1 MSSTKACD
9 MQAFALLRFLIME
22 QIFIVNEDQRAIL
35 ETVERFVEEEV
46 RPHAARLDA
55 NPDPA
60 DGFSWEIVEK
70 AHELGIRTMTLS
82 EKWGGLGT
90 DSLTTAM
97 VIEELAKGDI
107 GVSVI
112 FAQTLKIAQIMEKA
126 LNAEQQARVLAKFSS
141 DPRGMLAIGIT
152 EPDTASNYFLPYPTP
167 FRTSARRTPGGWIV
181 NGMKHFISNGNRAS
195 FYLLFAQT
203 EPGKPLAEGSTCFLL
218 ERGRSGFSIGRVH
231 DKMGER
237 LANNAELIF
246 QDCFVPDENV
256 VGEPGKGYS
265 VLAQFFPQSNAYAGA
280 TILGVAVALHRKA
293 IEWAQVRVQGGK
305 PLIEHDGIRSQL
317 AEMRMLV
324 DASRSYIHRACWLA
338 DHQEYGWDKTLGALP
353 KAMAAQAAWKIA
365 TWTMEIHGGHGY
377 MKEFGVEKLMRD
389 AAAFLHSDGVN
400 RTLFLKAANFMFTD

>member
-1 MSSTKACD
+1 
-9 MQAFALLRFLIME
+9 ME

-35 ETVERFVEEEV
+35 ETVTRFVEQEV
-46 RPHAARLDA
+46 RPRAPRLDA
-55 NPDPA
+55 LPDPA
-60 DGFSWEIVEK
+60 EGFSWEIVEK

-82 EKWGGLGT
+82 EQWGGLGT

-126 LNAEQQARVLAKFSS
+126 LNAEQQGRVLPKFSS

-152 EPDTASNYFLPYPTP
+152 EPDTASNYFLPYPAP
-167 FRTSARRTPGGWIV
+167 FRTNAQRTRGGWIV

-195 FYLLFAQT
+195 FYLIFAQT
-203 EPGKPLAEGSTCFLL
+203 EPGKPLAEGSTCLLL
-218 ERGRSGFSIGRVH
+218 ERDRPGFSIGRVH

-256 VGEPGKGYS
+256 VGEPGKGHA

-280 TILGVAVALHRKA
+280 TILGVAVALHQKA

-305 PLIEHDGIRSQL
+305 PLIEHDGIRAQL
-317 AEMRMLV
+317 AEMRMLI

-338 DHQEYGWDKTLGALP
+338 DHQEHGWDKTLGALP
-353 KAMAAQAAWKIA
+353 KAMAAQAAWTIA

-377 MKEFGVEKLMRD
+377 MKEFGIEKLVRD

-400 RTLFLKAANFMFTD
+400 RTLFLKAANFMFRD